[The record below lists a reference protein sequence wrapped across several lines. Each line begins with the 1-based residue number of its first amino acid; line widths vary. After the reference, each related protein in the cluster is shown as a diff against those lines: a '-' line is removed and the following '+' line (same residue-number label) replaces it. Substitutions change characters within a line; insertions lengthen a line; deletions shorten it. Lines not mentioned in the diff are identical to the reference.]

1 MNDLIYAILI
11 YFVFGLNLYRGI
23 SNGAAMNYIFA
34 AVWFVLGTI
43 YLVRFIKATVNKK
56 K

>member
-11 YFVFGLNLYRGI
+11 YFVCGINLYRGF
-23 SNGAAMNYIFA
+23 STGATMNYIFA
-34 AVWFVLGTI
+34 AVWFVLGSI
-43 YLVRFIKATVNKK
+43 YFVRFLKSIRKK